1 MALLPTDQRSQIMLL
16 IAIFA
21 LFLGYVAWD
30 GLGLWPYAHSV
41 QREKIN
47 TERREIDSLQ
57 AIVDRA
63 KADLASGTVDDLR
76 RKVAEYQANLVL
88 MRQLVP
94 EQNEVATLLENIS
107 TRAKVRGVT
116 LGKFQP
122 LAVEPGQPFD
132 TYKYRF
138 EVYGHFD
145 QIGEFLTDIASLK
158 RIMVPQDVTMR
169 EATQPTQRLLS
180 DTLGGLLEVGMIVRT
195 YVKSAGPPP
204 GARPA
209 GPRPAP
215 GRPSAND

>member
-30 GLGLWPYAHSV
+30 GLGLWPYAHTV
-41 QREKIN
+41 QREKIT
-47 TERREIDSLQ
+47 TERHEIDSLQ

-76 RKVAEYQANLVL
+76 RKVAEYQANLVV

-209 GPRPAP
+209 APRPAA

>member
-30 GLGLWPYAHSV
+30 GLGLWPYAHTV
-41 QREKIN
+41 QREKIT
-47 TERREIDSLQ
+47 TERHEIDSLQ

-76 RKVAEYQANLVL
+76 RKVAEYQANLVV

-122 LAVEPGQPFD
+122 LAVESGQPFD

-209 GPRPAP
+209 APRPAA

>member
-30 GLGLWPYAHSV
+30 GLGLWPYAHTV
-41 QREKIN
+41 QREKIT

-76 RKVAEYQANLVL
+76 RKVAEYQANLVV

>member
-1 MALLPTDQRSQIMLL
+1 
-16 IAIFA
+16 
-21 LFLGYVAWD
+21 
-30 GLGLWPYAHSV
+30 
-41 QREKIN
+41 
-47 TERREIDSLQ
+47 
-57 AIVDRA
+57 
-63 KADLASGTVDDLR
+63 
-76 RKVAEYQANLVL
+76 VAEYQANLVV

-122 LAVEPGQPFD
+122 MAVEPGQPFD

-158 RIMVPQDVTMR
+158 RIMVPQDVTMH
-169 EATQPTQRLLS
+169 EATQPTQRLLG

-195 YVKSAGPPP
+195 YVKAASPPP
-204 GARPA
+204 GARP
-209 GPRPAP
+209 GPPRPAA

>member
-1 MALLPTDQRSQIMLL
+1 MALIPTDQRSQIMLL
-16 IAIFA
+16 LAIVA

-30 GLGLWPYAHSV
+30 GLGLWPYAHSP
-41 QREKIN
+41 QRAKIN
-47 TERREIDSLQ
+47 ATSREVDSL
-57 AIVDRA
+57 AEIVRRA
-63 KADLASGTVDDLR
+63 KDDLASGTVDDLR
-76 RKVAEYQANLVL
+76 RKVAEYEADLTL
-88 MRQLVP
+88 MRRLVP

-122 LAVEPGQPFD
+122 LAVEPGHPFD
-132 TYKYRF
+132 TYRYRF

-158 RIMVPQDVTMR
+158 RIMVPQDVTMH
-169 EATQPTQRLLS
+169 EATQPTQRLLG

-195 YVKSAGPPP
+195 YVKAASPPP
-204 GARPA
+204 GARP
-209 GPRPAP
+209 GPPRPAA

>member
-1 MALLPTDQRSQIMLL
+1 MALIPTDQRSQIMLL
-16 IAIFA
+16 LAMVA

-30 GLGLWPYAHSV
+30 GLGLWPYAHS
-41 QREKIN
+41 Q
-47 TERREIDSLQ
+47 Q
-57 AIVDRA
+57 RA
-63 KADLASGTVDDLR
+63 KITARSREVDSRAEIVRRAREDLASGTVDALR
-76 RKVAEYQANLVL
+76 RKVAEYEADLTL
-88 MRQLVP
+88 MRRLVP

-158 RIMVPQDVTMR
+158 RIMVPQDVTMH

-204 GARPA
+204 GARPP
-209 GPRPAP
+209 GPRPAA